1 MTQPPNHP
9 IAQSL
14 RQRFG
19 ILPGDRLGVVGDFGE
34 MRPVYEAL
42 WVLGACA
49 VPLDVGTLKN
59 TETLNASN
67 AIYLIASET
76 RLARAVQ
83 AVEPGVHD
91 LVGARN
97 VREVIQ
103 FGGTAG
109 EVFPYLEPILET
121 SEVSE
126 ASEVCAAPDLGNN
139 TSEALRLYLY
149 FMGKVQAFSY
159 TVAELREVPT
169 RLKLGKPRPKF
180 AVVGFY
186 PVVEELI
193 HMAHLPSYGLSTCKE
208 GQGVR

>member
-103 FGGTAG
+103 FGGTPGA
-109 EVFPYLEPILET
+109 VFPYLEPILET

-126 ASEVCAAPDLGNN
+126 TSEVCAAPDLGNS

-149 FMGKVQAFSY
+149 FMSKVQAFSY

-193 HMAHLPSYGLSTCKE
+193 SALF
-208 GQGVR
+208 

>member
-67 AIYLIASET
+67 AIYLIASQA

-83 AVEPGVHD
+83 AVE
-91 LVGARN
+91 LGARN

-126 ASEVCAAPDLGNN
+126 TSEVCAAPDLGNN

-159 TVAELREVPT
+159 TLAELREVPT

-186 PVVEELI
+186 PVVEEMIDILNK
-193 HMAHLPSYGLSTCKE
+193 L
-208 GQGVR
+208 

>member
-19 ILPGDRLGVVGDFGE
+19 VLPGDRLGVLGEFGE
-34 MRPVYEAL
+34 MRPVYQAL

-83 AVEPGVHD
+83 AVHD

-103 FGGTAG
+103 FGGTPG

-121 SEVSE
+121 SEV
-126 ASEVCAAPDLGNN
+126 CAAPDLGNS

-159 TVAELREVPT
+159 TLAELREVPT
-169 RLKLGKPRPKF
+169 RLKAGKPRPKF

-193 HMAHLPSYGLSTCKE
+193 HILLE
-208 GQGVR
+208 

>member
-1 MTQPPNHP
+1 MTQSPSLP

-103 FGGTAG
+103 FGGTPG
-109 EVFPYLEPILET
+109 DVFPYLEPTLPT
-121 SEVSE
+121 TGVGG
-126 ASEVCAAPDLGNN
+126 AADFGD
-139 TSEALRLYLY
+139 SDGEALLLYLY

-159 TVAELREVPT
+159 TLAELREVPT
-169 RLKLGKPRPKF
+169 RLKAGKPPPKF

-186 PVVEELI
+186 PVVEDLI
-193 HMAHLPSYGLSTCKE
+193 HSLLE
-208 GQGVR
+208 G